1 MTLRESLALTLGL
14 DTALPLPQTTLT
26 KLPKEKFMKGERVVA
41 LDLCTRVGGGGLSL
55 RASLNPRGET
65 GSREHRSGCPG
76 LAGLWLKQQE
86 AGYEAQGASSGRH
99 AIA

>member
-26 KLPKEKFMKGERVVA
+26 KLPKEKFMKGEWVVA

-55 RASLNPRGET
+55 RASLNPEGKPEVEST
-65 GSREHRSGCPG
+65 
-76 LAGLWLKQQE
+76 E
-86 AGYEAQGASSGRH
+86 AAAQASQGFG
-99 AIA
+99 